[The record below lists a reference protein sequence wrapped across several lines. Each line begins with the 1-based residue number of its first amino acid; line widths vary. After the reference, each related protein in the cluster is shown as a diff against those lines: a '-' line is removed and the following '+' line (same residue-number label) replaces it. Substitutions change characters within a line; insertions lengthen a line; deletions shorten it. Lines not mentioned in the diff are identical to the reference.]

1 MADLQS
7 NKTSINSVT
16 PYLSGERTKRFEA
29 LQNCLLPRSKQ
40 FNQLEKQRSTNSV
53 NLLMSDQSE
62 AARRKLS
69 IFMGLIDLVCYLLHF
84 KSFCQL
90 SFEQQNQILNKFFN
104 SPIGIIRKGF
114 WGLNT
119 IARLATYGQ
128 KELHDE
134 IGYRLRNIN
143 YQNKEPF

>member
-1 MADLQS
+1 MSHLNLISS
-7 NKTSINSVT
+7 NLGTV
-16 PYLSGERTKRFEA
+16 YLSGINAERFES

-40 FNQLEKQRSTNSV
+40 FNEIEKQRSIDSV
-53 NLLMSDQSE
+53 NLLMADQSKS
-62 AARRKLS
+62 AGRKLL
-69 IFMGLIDLVCYLLHF
+69 IFIGLIDVVSYIYHF
-84 KSFCQL
+84 KSFRQL
-90 SFEQQNQILNKFFN
+90 NNLQQNSILNKFFN

-134 IGYRLRNIN
+134 IGYHLRPLSSSKKVNR
-143 YQNKEPF
+143 